1 MKFYEVL
8 VASQRYH
15 GDKALTYG
23 SDEDLAAGQVV
34 MVPLQR
40 QTVAGIVVRAVS
52 KPSFAVKPISNSIES
67 AVPPELIRLADW
79 LHGYYPAPLGQVISL
94 LLPASIRQKS
104 RTKQK
109 PAEIPGKATVL
120 PPLTARQT
128 KIVES
133 ILKDTARMHLLHGET
148 GSGKTRVYIE
158 LMKKTLAEGRSCLLL
173 TPEIGLTPQLT
184 ETVEASFPGR
194 TTVLHSEL
202 TPSQRRN
209 RWIAVAGN
217 DQPQIIIGPRSAL
230 FAPVRGLGYV
240 IVDEA
245 HDDAYKQEQAPH
257 YQTTRVAAKL
267 GELHQAKVILGS
279 ATPLVSDYFT
289 FKSKNLSVHVM
300 PEKAIASSFGSSI
313 DIVSLRERSHFTR
326 SNWLSVQMLAAIDHN
341 LSGGLQSLIFLNRRG
356 SARLVSCQDCG
367 WQALCPRCDLPLTY
381 HGDSHHM
388 QCHTCGYR
396 SNTPASCPQCNSSEI
411 TFRSIGTKAI
421 VGELERLYPKARI
434 LRFDSDVT
442 KADRLEAQYDN
453 VRSGKTDII
462 VGTQMLAKGLDL
474 PKLGMVGVVLADTAM
489 YFPDYTADE
498 RTFQLLRQVSGRV
511 DRGHRDTKVIVQT
524 YHPEST
530 TLQHALNKDYEAFYE
545 TQLKERQAFG
555 FPPYRFILKLR
566 VERASLAAAERAAR
580 QLAETVRSLGLRIE
594 VSDPAP
600 AFIEKTYGR
609 YRWQLIIKSV
619 DRGLLVK
626 VIAALPANIQY
637 DIDPTNLL

>member
-23 SDEDLAAGQVV
+23 SDEDLTPGQVAL
-34 MVPLQR
+34 VPLQR
-40 QTVAGIVVRAVS
+40 ETVAGIVVKAVP
-52 KPSFAVKPISNSIES
+52 KPPFAVKPIISSVES
-67 AVPPELIRLADW
+67 VIPKELISLAYW

-94 LLPASIRQKS
+94 LIPASIRQKS
-104 RTKQK
+104 RQKQQTSEA
-109 PAEIPGKATVL
+109 PAAPTTL
-120 PPLTARQT
+120 PPLTSQQAG
-128 KIVES
+128 IVKAIIDDS
-133 ILKDTARMHLLHGET
+133 SRMHLLHGET

-158 LMKKTLAEGRSCLLL
+158 LMKKALAENRSCLLL

-184 ETVEASFPGR
+184 ETVEASFPGM

-202 TPSQRRN
+202 TPSERRN
-209 RWIAVAGN
+209 RWMAIARADG
-217 DQPQIIIGPRSAL
+217 PQIIIGPRSAL
-230 FAPVRGLGYV
+230 YAPVRSLGYT

-279 ATPLVSDYFT
+279 ATPLVADYFT
-289 FKSKNLSVHVM
+289 FLSKKLSVHLM
-300 PEKAIASSFGSSI
+300 PEKAISSSFSSSI
-313 DIVSLRERSHFTR
+313 DIVSLRERSHFQK
-326 SNWLSVQMLAAIDHN
+326 SNWLSKQMLASIDEN
-341 LSGGLQSLIFLNRRG
+341 LGSGLQSLIFLNRRG
-356 SARLVSCQDCG
+356 SARLVSCQNCG

-396 SNTPASCPQCNSSEI
+396 GSTPASCPECNSSEI

-421 VGELERLYPKARI
+421 VSELERLYPKARI

-442 KADRLEAQYDN
+442 KADRLEAQYAN

-474 PKLGMVGVVLADTAM
+474 PELGMVGVVLADTAM

-511 DRGHRDTKVIVQT
+511 DRGHRNTKVVVQT
-524 YHPEST
+524 YHPESA
-530 TLQHALNKDYEAFYE
+530 TLLHALNKDYDSFYE
-545 TQLKERQAFG
+545 TQLKERQTFG
-555 FPPYRFILKLR
+555 FPPYRFVLKLR
-566 VERASLAAAERAAR
+566 IERASLVAAERAAR
-580 QLAETVRSLGLRIE
+580 ELAENVRSLGLRIE

-609 YRWQLIIKSV
+609 YRWQLILKAV
-619 DRGLLVK
+619 DRSLLLK
-626 VIAALPANIQY
+626 VIAALPAKVQY